1 MVLRSHALVVVIL
14 LGSLLAGCTS
24 APTVVAPAKPCE
36 CALGSPTTPTAAK
49 PTATQLVRADW
60 DALPGWRDD
69 DLQPAFAA
77 LEKSCKALAREARW
91 AGICQA
97 MPWKRLAGNDLRAWA
112 EANLEPHQ
120 VVNGD
125 GTVQGL
131 VTGYYEP
138 VLRASRVRRGTFQ
151 TPLYGAPDDL
161 LTIDLGDLYPELKGQ
176 RVRGR
181 VEGKR
186 VVPYASRE
194 EIAAGKAKLAG
205 KALFYVEDPIEAFFL
220 EVQGSGRLTLDD
232 GSAARVNYAD
242 QNGHPYRSIGR
253 WLVDKGE
260 MKLEQA
266 SMQSIKEWAQKNPAR
281 LNELLGANPSVVFF
295 REIRITPETAN
306 DGPLGALGVP
316 LTEGRSLAVDRSAV
330 PLGVP
335 VFLSTT
341 YPLSNRPLNRLMV
354 AQDVGGAI
362 RGGVRGDFYWG
373 SGVAAGTEAGRMRQ
387 QGQMWVLLPR

>member
-1 MVLRSHALVVVIL
+1 MVLRRLFAFSV
-14 LGSLLAGCTS
+14 LGSLLAACTT
-24 APTVVAPAKPCE
+24 PPPVAEPAKTCD
-36 CALGSPTTPTAAK
+36 CTPS
-49 PTATQLVRADW
+49 TATTTTTKPLPPKLVRAEW
-60 DALPGWRDD
+60 SALPGWRED

-77 LEKSCKALAREARW
+77 FEKSCKALAREPRW

-97 MPWKRLAGNDLRAWA
+97 MPWKRLSGNDLRAWA
-112 EANLEPHQ
+112 EATLEPHQ

-125 GTVQGL
+125 GSTQGMM
-131 VTGYYEP
+131 TGYYEP
-138 VLRASRVRRGTFQ
+138 LLRASRVKRGAFQ

-161 LTIDLGDLYPELKGQ
+161 LTIDLGDLHPELKGQ

-181 VEGKR
+181 LEGKR

-194 EIAAGKAKLAG
+194 DIASGKAKFTG
-205 KALFYVEDPIEAFFL
+205 KPLFFVEDPIEAFFL
-220 EVQGSGRLTLDD
+220 EVQGSGRLALDD
-232 GSAARVNYAD
+232 GTAARVNYAD

-253 WLVDKGE
+253 WLVEKGE

-266 SMQSIKEWAQKNPAR
+266 SMQSIKEWAQRNPLR
-281 LNELLGANPSVVFF
+281 LNELLNVNPSVVFY
-295 REIRITPETAN
+295 REIRITPENLN

-316 LTEGRSLAVDRSAV
+316 LTEGRSLAVDRNSV
-330 PLGVP
+330 PLGAP

-341 YPLSNRPLNRLMV
+341 YPLSNRALNRLMV

-362 RGGVRGDFYWG
+362 RGGVRGDYYWG
-373 SGVAAGTEAGRMRQ
+373 SGAAAGAQAGRMRQ